1 MTNAELREALKR
13 ELAIPNEELKFKHA
27 TVDDIGTEFVD
38 YTENGEL
45 TLAYPLK
52 PEQRNGYQLLQGGY
66 ISVFFDNNFGLFGYV
81 STGAQPLPTVNMT
94 LNFHKAV
101 LEDTDKL
108 WITTRVTSAGKRIL
122 SMSGEARNAAGH
134 LIATCQ
140 TNMLNATGARI
151 YI

>member
-13 ELAIPNEELKFKHA
+13 EIAIPHEELKFKHP

-66 ISVFFDNNFGLFGYV
+66 IPYFSIIISDFSVMYLQEHSRFP
-81 STGAQPLPTVNMT
+81 Q
-94 LNFHKAV
+94 
-101 LEDTDKL
+101 
-108 WITTRVTSAGKRIL
+108 
-122 SMSGEARNAAGH
+122 
-134 LIATCQ
+134 
-140 TNMLNATGARI
+140 
-151 YI
+151 

>member
-13 ELAIPNEELKFKHA
+13 EIAIPHEELKFKHP

-66 ISVFFDNNFGLFGYV
+66 ISVFFDNNFGLFGYE
-81 STGAQPLPTVNMT
+81 STGAQPVSYTHLVTAGAELLPSTKSKNGSQ
-94 LNFHKAV
+94 
-101 LEDTDKL
+101 
-108 WITTRVTSAGKRIL
+108 R
-122 SMSGEARNAAGH
+122 
-134 LIATCQ
+134 
-140 TNMLNATGARI
+140 
-151 YI
+151 